1 MASSIEKLF
10 EEYGQL
16 LDYQKFVLEELD
28 YSVLEKHVSMLERLN
43 VVESSSISIFD
54 LYKKDH
60 IFLSRGFEVQ
70 LGWSLNEIEKVGHQY
85 IDSRVHPDDLH
96 GLLESGIYYLRMAFN
111 EVPNNEWKNYKV
123 MSDYRVKNAQ
133 GNYVRVIEQH
143 VCLEFDK
150 RGNVWLDLSIMDLNP
165 DQDLTI
171 PFRSRLMNFKTG
183 ELFEYKPIVDSEKIM
198 NQLSFREKEVL
209 KLISTG
215 MVSKQIADK
224 LFISV
229 NTVNT
234 HRQNI
239 IEKLKVSNTAEAI
252 RYAAEVGWL
261 N

>member
-1 MASSIEKLF
+1 MSASVEKLF
-10 EEYGQL
+10 KEYYKL
-16 LDYQKFVLEELD
+16 LDNQKFNKEELD
-28 YSVLEKHVSMLERLN
+28 YSILSKHVSMLEKLN
-43 VVESSSISIFD
+43 VIESSSISIFD
-54 LYKKDH
+54 CYKRDH
-60 IFLSRGFEVQ
+60 IFLSRGFETQ
-70 LGWSLNEIEKVGHQY
+70 LGWSIQEIEKEGHNY
-85 IDSRVHPDDLH
+85 IDSRVHPDDLIS
-96 GLLESGIYYLRMAFN
+96 LLESGIYYLDLAFN
-111 EVPNNEWKNYKV
+111 KVPNSEWKNYKV

-165 DQDLTI
+165 DQDITL

-183 ELFEYKPIVDSEKIM
+183 ELFEYKPTDKAKAA
-198 NQLSFREKEVL
+198 NTLSSREKEVL
-209 KLISTG
+209 KLIATG

-239 IEKLKVSNTAEAI
+239 IEKLNVSNTAEAI
-252 RYAAEVGWL
+252 RYATEVGWL

>member
-1 MASSIEKLF
+1 MDANVEKLF
-10 EEYGQL
+10 KEYYQL
-16 LDYQKFVLEELD
+16 LEMQKFVEDDLD
-28 YSVLEKHVSMLERLN
+28 YSVLDKHIFMLGKLN

-60 IFLSRGFEVQ
+60 IFLSRGFETQ
-70 LGWSLNEIEKVGHQY
+70 LGWNIDEMEKEGHQY
-85 IDSRVHPDDLH
+85 IDSRVHPTDLLS
-96 GLLESGIYYLRMAFN
+96 LLKSGIYYLQLAFFQ
-111 EVPNNEWKNYKV
+111 VPNNEWKNYKLI
-123 MSDYRVKNAQ
+123 SDYRVKNST

-150 RGNVWLDLSIMDLNP
+150 HGNVWLDLSIMDLSP
-165 DQDLTI
+165 DQDISI

-183 ELFEYKPIVDSEKIM
+183 ELFEYKPEIIIKKKQV
-198 NQLSFREKEVL
+198 QLSYREKEVL
-209 KLISTG
+209 RLVATG

-239 IEKLKVSNTAEAI
+239 IEKLDVSNTAEAI
-252 RYAAEVGWL
+252 RYASELGWL
-261 N
+261 